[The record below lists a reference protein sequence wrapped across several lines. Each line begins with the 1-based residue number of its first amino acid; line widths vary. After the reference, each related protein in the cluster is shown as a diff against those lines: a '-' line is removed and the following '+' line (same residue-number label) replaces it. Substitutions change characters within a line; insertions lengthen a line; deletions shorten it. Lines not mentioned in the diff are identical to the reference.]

1 MVFIPSDSEGFV
13 AESPVGSRSLEKVSR
28 PADLLGESRPKR
40 ITLIEPESRGYHW
53 FTGIPLP
60 RLGLPILGAILKSRG
75 HDVEVFCECVSPIDY
90 ARADASDLVMIS
102 ALTNTAP
109 VAYELADRFR
119 SKGIPVVLGGPHPT
133 FMADEALEHADF
145 VLRGECE
152 GTLTEFM
159 EAWETGGS
167 MEDVHGLSY
176 EGEDGKR
183 HNPDAPF
190 LDDLDGIPFP
200 DLTLIRGHETMGMV
214 PVQTSRGCPFDCTF
228 CSVTRMWGRSYRARS
243 VASVI
248 DEIKHVGEKDIF
260 FYDDNLTAD
269 RARAKSLL
277 REMLRAGI
285 TPKWRAQSRVDVVED
300 AELLELMRDTN
311 CQILYIGFESI
322 NPKTLA
328 AYEKKQ
334 TVEDIRNCIERLH
347 KYGIKIH
354 GMFVLGA
361 EDDDVET
368 IVETAR
374 FARATGIDAIQFWVL
389 TPFPG
394 TKTREALADTGRI
407 FTDDWSLYD
416 GHHAVFEPKRMT
428 AHELQRGTFKA
439 IRTFYSWRMAL
450 GNLLTFRYLRLPYQ
464 LYALL
469 FMSRWK
475 TANGG
480 FLRLLSTRD
489 RDAEKVS
496 SGRGDL

>member
-1 MVFIPSDSEGFV
+1 V
-13 AESPVGSRSLEKVSR
+13 AGSQVSGRSLERSSR
-28 PADLLGESRPKR
+28 SAALPGESRAKR

-75 HDVEVFCECVSPIDY
+75 HDVEVFCECVSPIDF
-90 ARADASDLVMIS
+90 ARADASDLVLIS

-119 SKGIPVVLGGPHPT
+119 SKGIPVILGGPHPT

-159 EAWETGGS
+159 EAWETGAS
-167 MEDVHGLSY
+167 VEDVRGLSY
-176 EGEDGKR
+176 RGEDGAR

-190 LDDLDGIPFP
+190 LDDLDEIPFP
-200 DLTLIRGHETMGMV
+200 DLTLIRGHESMGMM

-228 CSVTRMWGRSYRARS
+228 CSVTQMWGRSFRTRS
-243 VASVI
+243 VESVI
-248 DEIKHVGEKDIF
+248 DEIEHVGDRDIF

-269 RARAKSLL
+269 RGRAKVLL
-277 REMLRAGI
+277 REMLRTGI

-300 AELLELMRDTN
+300 TELLELMRTTN
-311 CQILYIGFESI
+311 CHILYIGFESI

-334 TVEDIRNCIERLH
+334 SVDDIRKCIERLH
-347 KYGIKIH
+347 EYGISIH

-361 EDDDVET
+361 EDDDADT
-368 IVETAR
+368 IVGTAR

-394 TKTREALADTGRI
+394 TKTRELLADTGRI

-416 GHHAVFEPKRMT
+416 GHHAVFEPKNMT
-428 AHELQRGTFKA
+428 ALELQRGTFKA
-439 IRTFYSWRMAL
+439 IGRFYSWWMAL
-450 GNLLTFRYLRLPYQ
+450 GNLLTFRFLRLPYQ

-469 FMSRWK
+469 FMTRWK

-480 FLRLLSTRD
+480 FLRLLSTRE
-489 RDAEKVS
+489 RDAEKGS